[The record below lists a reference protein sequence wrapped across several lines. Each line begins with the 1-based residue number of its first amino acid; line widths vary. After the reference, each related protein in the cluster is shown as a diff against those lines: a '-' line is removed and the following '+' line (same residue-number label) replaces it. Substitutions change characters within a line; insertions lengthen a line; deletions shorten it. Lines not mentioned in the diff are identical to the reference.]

1 MPWQWKS
8 AAQAKEEET
17 KKKKADAAAGEKKA
31 AAVPGDQWQCAWCN
45 HKNPSGKSKCAA
57 CGLRRNAPRTGQSA
71 AAPKAGAASAPP
83 PATAPPPSGNTVRDH
98 LALVGASL
106 AAAGVQ
112 TNPPIPAKPAATAPD
127 KAAAAAKTR
136 VDDLEKL
143 LAAIPVGPDF
153 DDVRV
158 ATSAKLE
165 TAKAALLHCKPLAV
179 RVAAAKQQF
188 ERCTQ
193 REAEARTLADQAI
206 AVHEESERALT
217 KAQEEVTALEA
228 ELGATA
234 AEPTCPTTALASLS
248 QAAEA
253 MLSMLG
259 QQDGVHTEHQAQA
272 RAHMDQM
279 LIGFRTSLDAANKVA
294 AAKAAVAPPTVVHP
308 TGNCRWRSKAPPA
321 PARQDPEFPPPSR
334 MVRHTGKQPP
344 RRPLI
349 TDFFA
354 PALKRLHVGESR
366 TAAASPAAAPAPPA
380 APTSAAV
387 SSASP
392 APSPSLTAAELGLG
406 EEPSY
411 GPARTKAAPVAPYQ
425 A

>member
-8 AAQAKEEET
+8 AAQAKEEDT
-17 KKKKADAAAGEKKA
+17 KKKKADAAASEKKA
-31 AAVPGDQWQCAWCN
+31 AAVPGDQWQCGWCS
-45 HKNPSGKSKCAA
+45 HKNPSGKTKCAA
-57 CGLRRNAPRTGQSA
+57 CGLRRNAPKNGQTA
-71 AAPKAGAASAPP
+71 ATPKNGPASSPP

-98 LALVGASL
+98 LALVSASL

-112 TNPPIPAKPAATAPD
+112 KNPPIPAKPAATAPD

-136 VDDLEKL
+136 VEDLEKL

-165 TAKAALLHCKPLAV
+165 KAKAALLHCKPLAV
-179 RVAAAKQQF
+179 RVAAAKQQL

-193 REAEARTLADQAI
+193 RETEARTLADQAI

-234 AEPTCPTTALASLS
+234 VEPTCPATALTSLS

-253 MLSMLG
+253 MLGMLS
-259 QQDGVHTEHQAQA
+259 QQDGVHAEHQAQA

-279 LIGFRTSLDAANKVA
+279 LIGFRTSLDAAQKVA
-294 AAKAAVAPPTVVHP
+294 AAKAAVVPPPAMHP

-321 PARQDPEFPPPSR
+321 PAPPDPKFPPPST

-354 PALKRLHVGESR
+354 PALKRMHVGEAPR
-366 TAAASPAAAPAPPA
+366 AAQASVAA
-380 APTSAAV
+380 

-392 APSPSLTAAELGLG
+392 APSPLPTATELGLG
-406 EEPSY
+406 DEPSY